1 MRFTKVFILASTVF
15 ALLVV
20 AGPRNAGA
28 DGKAVFTEKKCN
40 TCHSVKNAGIE
51 KAKKK
56 KGPDLS
62 GVGIEHDAA
71 WIAKWVNKEVEKTSV
86 YSDKKVKHKKKFKGS
101 DAELKEVTTFL
112 AAQKTKVDVK
122 EEAVDDSG
130 DEGGDE

>member
-20 AGPRNAGA
+20 AGPREATA

-40 TCHSVKNAGIE
+40 TCHSIKNVGIE

-62 GVGIEHDAA
+62 GTGIEHDAA
-71 WIAKWVNKEVEKTSV
+71 WIAKWLNKEVDKKSV

-101 DAELKEVTTFL
+101 DAELKEVSAFL
-112 AAQKTKVDVK
+112 AAQKTKVEVK
-122 EEAVDDSG
+122 EEAVEDSG
-130 DEGGDE
+130 DDEE